1 MTLETIVGIAVIAL
15 VALALVARL
24 IPKRQ
29 PPEKFFK
36 CSRCHALT
44 RHNNRTIEAWRNGK
58 PRFFCQACHADWLLS
73 RPPQEHEQ
81 FSPRSSASHGSGC
94 LGVVVLFALAATKRL
109 VVVGL
114 CLTSCP
120 SEREQPRAA

>member
-1 MTLETIVGIAVIAL
+1 MTPETIVGIAVIAL

-58 PRFFCQACHADWLLS
+58 PRFFCQACHADWLRS
-73 RPPQEHEQ
+73 RPPREREQ
-81 FSPRSSASHGSGC
+81 FSSRGSAFRGSGC
-94 LGVVVLFALAATKRL
+94 LGVVVLFALL
-109 VVVGL
+109 PLSGL
-114 CLTSCP
+114 LLWAC
-120 SEREQPRAA
+120 A